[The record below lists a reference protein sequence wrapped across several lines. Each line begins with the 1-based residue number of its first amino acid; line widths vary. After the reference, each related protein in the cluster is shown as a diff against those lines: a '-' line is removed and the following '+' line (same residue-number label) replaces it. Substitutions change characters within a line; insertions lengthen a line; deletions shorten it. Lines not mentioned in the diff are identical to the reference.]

1 MTDAMS
7 AAGMPDGTY
16 QLGGFPVEVAQ
27 GRAMARGVLAGSVLT
42 LDRAITNF
50 LEFTGASL
58 EEALRLA
65 TVNPAAMTGLSDQA
79 GSVAVG
85 RVASLVAVGAAGKL
99 VGSVVN
105 GQTAFVR

>member
-1 MTDAMS
+1 
-7 AAGMPDGTY
+7 
-16 QLGGFPVEVAQ
+16 LGGFPVEVAQ